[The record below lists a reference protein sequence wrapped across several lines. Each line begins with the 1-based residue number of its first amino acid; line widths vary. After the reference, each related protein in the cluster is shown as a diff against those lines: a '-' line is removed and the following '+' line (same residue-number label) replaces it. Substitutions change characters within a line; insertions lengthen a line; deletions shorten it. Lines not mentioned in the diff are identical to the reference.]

1 MFDNVRVQIQ
11 DVILQIWTWVQ
22 ANLLEW
28 SRVFELALILVIWL
42 VSHIISTWL
51 RGYIVRL
58 SKDKE
63 WIERI
68 DRRFMKPI
76 FPVAFSLTFIFTAE
90 FIIEPF
96 MGPAYF
102 LGAATSLIAAWLV
115 IRLAM
120 GFVANRELARFISA
134 IVWSVAA
141 LNIMGLLDPIL
152 VVLDS
157 ANLPLG
163 ESEISALDI
172 ISGIGSF
179 AVFLWAALALAS
191 LVESRLKA
199 MQGMPPSA
207 RVLIV
212 KTGKIILVIIAFL
225 MALTATGID
234 LTALAVFGGALG
246 VGIGFGLQRVVGNFI
261 SGLILLLDNSIKP
274 GDVVET
280 GGTYG
285 VINKLAARY
294 TSVITRDGTEFLIPN
309 EDLLTKPVI
318 NWSHSDSYVRRK
330 IPLQIS
336 YNCDPNKAMELMIEA
351 ALSDVRVLRTKK
363 RMPVVRFMDFGESG
377 ITLEIRFW
385 LGDPYDGV
393 NNVASNIRLAI
404 WDLFKNNGI
413 EFPYPTRT
421 LYVKKEPGAEP
432 LI

>member
-1 MFDNVRVQIQ
+1 MFDNARVQIQ
-11 DVILQIWTWVQ
+11 NIILQIWTWVQ
-22 ANLLEW
+22 TNLLEW
-28 SRVFELALILVIWL
+28 TRVFEIALILVIWF
-42 VSHIISTWL
+42 VSRIISTWL

-58 SKDKE
+58 SEDKE

-102 LGAATSLIAAWLV
+102 LGVATSLIAAWLV

-134 IVWSVAA
+134 MVWSVAA
-141 LNIMGLLDPIL
+141 LNIMGLLAPIL
-152 VVLDS
+152 LVLDS

-179 AVFLWAALALAS
+179 AIFLWAALALAS
-191 LVESRLKA
+191 LIESRLKA

-274 GDVVET
+274 GDVIET

-285 VINKLAARY
+285 IINKLAARY

-351 ALSDVRVLRTKK
+351 ALTDARVLRTKK
-363 RMPVVRFMDFGESG
+363 RMPVVRFMDFGDSG
-377 ITLEIRFW
+377 ITLELRMW
-385 LGDPYDGV
+385 LGDPHDGV

-404 WDLFKNNGI
+404 WDLFKKNGI